1 MCGAVINDEL
11 LEIIIKVLIQVIY
24 RWMLIYTRQ
33 QLALLVSVNMCCPQ
47 DCFVLVAVADC
58 TQV

>member
-1 MCGAVINDEL
+1 
-11 LEIIIKVLIQVIY
+11 
-24 RWMLIYTRQ
+24 MLYIQ

-58 TQV
+58 IQVLKHVDVGGCINAKLWTFWKAQLPALP